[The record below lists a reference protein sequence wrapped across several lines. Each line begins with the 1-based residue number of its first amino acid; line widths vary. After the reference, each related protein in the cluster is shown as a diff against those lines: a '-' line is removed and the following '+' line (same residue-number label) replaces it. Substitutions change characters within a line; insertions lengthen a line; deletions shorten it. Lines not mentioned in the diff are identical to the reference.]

1 MIAGIYNFTI
11 EQGTTFY
18 KVMTLSASSAPVN
31 LTGYEAR
38 MQIRP
43 EVESQQILA
52 ELSTDNGL
60 ITLSAA
66 GEITWTIPAATT
78 TDITVDGFY
87 DMELIEPGGAIKRL
101 LKGRVRLDREVTRD
115 D

>member
-1 MIAGIYNFTI
+1 VIAGIYNFTI

-31 LTGYEAR
+31 LTGYQAR

-43 EVESQQILA
+43 EIESGEVLA
-52 ELSTDNGL
+52 ELTTGNGL
-60 ITLSAA
+60 ITLSSA
-66 GEITWTIPAATT
+66 GQITWTIPAATT
-78 TDITVDGFY
+78 EGITVDGFY